1 MKAMKGNRITAIS
14 ERDKGEFLRNG
25 YAILNDDEKIIEQPL
40 SDAADLRRQIESLK
54 ETIAEKNAEIATLNA
69 EIAKS
74 VTGDA
79 KTVKKQTR

>member
-14 ERDKGEFLRNG
+14 ERDKDEFLRNG
-25 YAILNDDEKIIEQPL
+25 YAILDDDEKIIEQPL

-54 ETIAEKNAEIATLNA
+54 EVIAEKDAEIATLNA

-79 KTVKKQTR
+79 KTAKRQAR

>member
-14 ERDKGEFLRNG
+14 ERDKDEYLRNG
-25 YAILNDDEKIIEQPL
+25 YAILDDDEKIIEQPL

-54 ETIAEKNAEIATLNA
+54 ETIAEKDAEITTLNA

-74 VTGDA
+74 VTGDT
-79 KTVKKQTR
+79 KTAKKQTR